1 MQYRTPALLVIA
13 GASTVGEDAAH
24 HARRDGEEMGT
35 VLPVDLRNV
44 NQLQVNF
51 IHQRRGLKRV
61 VRLFPAHVVLGEP
74 VQFLLHEW
82 DQTIQSALIP
92 LPPSLEKLGYFDAR
106 WYGGT
111 THGDDNTQLAE

>member
-24 HARRDGEEMGT
+24 HARRDGEEMST
-35 VLPVDLRNV
+35 VLPVDLRTV

-51 IHQRRGLKRV
+51 IHQRRGLQRV

-74 VQFLLHEW
+74 VQFFLHEW
-82 DQTIQSALIP
+82 DQTSQSALIP
-92 LPPSLEKLGYFDAR
+92 VPPSLEKLGYFDTQR
-106 WYGGT
+106 DGGIP
-111 THGDDNTQLAE
+111 HGCDS